1 MLTSANP
8 SFRPLGLTAP
18 TVSLIKLHTEV
29 HKADIADFF
38 QAGIF
43 SEYKDL
49 FDEAQGELPVVYRM
63 QVDENENPVIG
74 PTYRIPLAMEG
85 VRKELNRMV
94 QLKVTTPGHEPTE
107 RVSQMMAAKKKNGD
121 IRICIDP
128 RDLNT
133 ALKRPHH

>member
-1 MLTSANP
+1 M
-8 SFRPLGLTAP
+8 P

-29 HKADIADFF
+29 HKAETADFF

-74 PTYRIPLAMEG
+74 PTYRIPPAMEEE

-94 QLKVTTPGHEPTE
+94 QLKVTTP
-107 RVSQMMAAKKKNGD
+107 
-121 IRICIDP
+121 
-128 RDLNT
+128 
-133 ALKRPHH
+133 